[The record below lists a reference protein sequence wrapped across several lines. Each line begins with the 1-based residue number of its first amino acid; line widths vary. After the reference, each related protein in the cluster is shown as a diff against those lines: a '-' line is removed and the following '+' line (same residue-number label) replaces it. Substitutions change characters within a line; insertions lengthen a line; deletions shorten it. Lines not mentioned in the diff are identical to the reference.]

1 MREREELE
9 EERFRQLDE
18 AIRGN
23 LKRKKTPLLK
33 KWTKKK
39 PSEARRFFLMYFCK
53 ACCGL
58 FFADSSCRTNSC
70 TSSAANARTCIDNEL
85 AVSPADSAYWTFW
98 FASSTANA

>member
-23 LKRKKTPLLK
+23 LKRKNTIIK
-33 KWTKKK
+33 KWTKKNRQK
-39 PSEARRFFLMYFCK
+39 PDGFSYVLCK

-85 AVSPADSAYWTFW
+85 AVSLADSAYWTFW